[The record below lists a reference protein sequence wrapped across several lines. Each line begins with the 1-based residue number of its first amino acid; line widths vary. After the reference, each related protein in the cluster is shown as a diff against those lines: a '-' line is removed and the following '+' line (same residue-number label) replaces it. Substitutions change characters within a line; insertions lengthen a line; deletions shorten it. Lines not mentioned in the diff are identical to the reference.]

1 MSIFFNNRSP
11 IPHDNDDF
19 VWEDQLV
26 WIVRKIQD
34 KTYVD
39 ELIPKIKENIYEYIN
54 QPGKTINDKYK
65 RRTLLSWTAESEKL
79 DIFKYLLENGATD
92 NWQQILKRSNK
103 YFEEKKKEHDKEYE
117 EDLDYLASIV
127 RQYEILEHPNDFY
140 AEQEIQMEDEDF
152 QDIGPVEIQNISHGE
167 FLNNISHDIREMQ
180 YEMFHKE
187 QLFEKRRELNEYIK
201 EHVNKIQKRE
211 TRMLSVV
218 APYMHKGKIP
228 ADTVGMASKFLHDN
242 NDTSKECVNKYM
254 QNRHNKY
261 TKKRKGSFTDSM
273 SRPSKKGGKKTK
285 KTLKKGQLVSVV
297 NK

>member
-34 KTYVD
+34 KTYVE
-39 ELIPKIKENIYEYIN
+39 ELIPKIKENINEYIN
-54 QPGKTINDKYK
+54 QPGNTINDKYK

-127 RQYEILEHPNDFY
+127 RQHDILEHPNDFY
-140 AEQEIQMEDEDF
+140 AEQGIQMEDEDF

-167 FLNNISHDIREMQ
+167 FLNNIRHDIREMQ
-180 YEMFHKE
+180 YEMFHKDK
-187 QLFEKRRELNEYIK
+187 LFKKRKKLNEYIK

-285 KTLKKGQLVSVV
+285 KTLKKRATS
-297 NK
+297 KCRK